1 MRTVSPSGQLI
12 TTTRTTFGKYQS
24 SLRASILNYDFVV
37 SIEGQ
42 SMTNGTMDLT
52 DSALRELERNKQQGA
67 NANKSTLII
76 HSVQRVSLCL
86 VSSFC
91 FFFWQ
96 LRVRLEF

>member
-1 MRTVSPSGQLI
+1 
-12 TTTRTTFGKYQS
+12 
-24 SLRASILNYDFVV
+24 
-37 SIEGQ
+37 
-42 SMTNGTMDLT
+42 MTNGTMDLT

-91 FFFWQ
+91 FFLATSSAFGILMFFFVFAPRDSNPSRDKQ
-96 LRVRLEF
+96 LR